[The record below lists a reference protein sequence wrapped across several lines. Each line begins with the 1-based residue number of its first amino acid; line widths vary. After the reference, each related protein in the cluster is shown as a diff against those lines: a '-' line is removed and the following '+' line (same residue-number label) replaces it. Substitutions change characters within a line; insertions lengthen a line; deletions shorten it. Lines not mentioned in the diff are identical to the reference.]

1 MAFIYRE
8 EKLKNIRPNTA
19 LGPGEYLPISKD
31 KKIKNNNMN
40 APFESNVKRFNPLY
54 GELNSIRNA
63 TPGPGKYYSNELRLK
78 TKKLENLAKIKYSNM
93 EDFIPNKSQK
103 GYNFY
108 PAKEKLGFDIKAQR
122 FKIDSNSNPGPGE
135 YFNTKKNKNFKESK
149 KRARSALYLINNYA
163 PKNDVLVPSIPYR
176 DNGFEIGENNSLI
189 KLESPNEGWKENE
202 EKLGP
207 GSYDVDNPNSWF
219 RTGTSWSKMK
229 VEREMNIKEQN
240 NIKDITR
247 PETAIDLNINGISV
261 NSLNKQ
267 KKIEKKNFRT
277 LKRIPI
283 YYQMMKGSINDGKK
297 IDNLQV
303 KKRNEIPG
311 PGYYLDIMKDSTF
324 YKDTIPYPESKQ
336 FFMSNNERFTENK
349 NNEFL
354 GPATYFMNNN
364 YYNSPFNP
372 AQILKKKDKNKIKK
386 APFSSREKRFN
397 SFNNKKMDEKTPGPG
412 EYDPKIIKVIESN
425 KFNNKTN
432 TFNFRTKRFGTAGSD
447 FKWKAS
453 IPGPGSYI
461 NPYTATGTS
470 NTLLINGLYLDIRK
484 GKDILRPKSKKTIPL
499 KKQKLSVP
507 DVGMFNPGLI
517 SSISYK
523 NKKKIEATNKNLK
536 VAFNTNIKYEKNK
549 QMRTNIG
556 PGYYYH
562 PKQKQE
568 IQINPP
574 FYKSETK
581 FPKSKNYFGL
591 GPGYYDSSS
600 YFDWN
605 KKSYNSS
612 FY

>member
-149 KRARSALYLINNYA
+149 KRARSAIYLINNYA
-163 PKNDVLVPSIPYR
+163 PKKDVLVPSIPYR

-261 NSLNKQ
+261 NSLNKP
-267 KKIEKKNFRT
+267 KKI
-277 LKRIPI
+277 
-283 YYQMMKGSINDGKK
+283 
-297 IDNLQV
+297 
-303 KKRNEIPG
+303 
-311 PGYYLDIMKDSTF
+311 
-324 YKDTIPYPESKQ
+324 
-336 FFMSNNERFTENK
+336 
-349 NNEFL
+349 
-354 GPATYFMNNN
+354 
-364 YYNSPFNP
+364 
-372 AQILKKKDKNKIKK
+372 
-386 APFSSREKRFN
+386 
-397 SFNNKKMDEKTPGPG
+397 
-412 EYDPKIIKVIESN
+412 
-425 KFNNKTN
+425 
-432 TFNFRTKRFGTAGSD
+432 
-447 FKWKAS
+447 
-453 IPGPGSYI
+453 
-461 NPYTATGTS
+461 
-470 NTLLINGLYLDIRK
+470 
-484 GKDILRPKSKKTIPL
+484 
-499 KKQKLSVP
+499 
-507 DVGMFNPGLI
+507 
-517 SSISYK
+517 
-523 NKKKIEATNKNLK
+523 
-536 VAFNTNIKYEKNK
+536 
-549 QMRTNIG
+549 
-556 PGYYYH
+556 
-562 PKQKQE
+562 
-568 IQINPP
+568 
-574 FYKSETK
+574 
-581 FPKSKNYFGL
+581 
-591 GPGYYDSSS
+591 
-600 YFDWN
+600 
-605 KKSYNSS
+605 
-612 FY
+612 